1 MFGREAKI
9 AVIGAG
15 AVGGIIAGFI
25 KMAGYNVEVAC
36 KHQKLADRIKSG
48 QLHIFGRR
56 GNYRVSIPAVAK
68 ISELNGPKDII
79 LLAVKATDTLAAARE
94 LLPFLS
100 DNSVVVSMQN
110 GMLED
115 ALAEIFGRERT
126 VGCVI
131 DLGATMHS
139 PGELEMTVTGTF
151 AIGYIDIKPDQRLLA
166 LKKILS
172 AVLPVEI
179 TENIRGKKYY
189 KLMVNSCINSVGVI
203 CGLNLGKMFSIKK
216 VRNIF
221 IEITREAMAVADAM
235 GIKPELLPHKVDYY
249 KFSEGT
255 GFFNDLKR
263 RLLIYIIT
271 AKYRRLKSSSLQSLE
286 RGKPTEID
294 YLNGYIVDNGK
305 KYNVPTPVNDKIVQ
319 IVKDIEAGKRKVA
332 LDNLNDPFFARFG

>member
-1 MFGREAKI
+1 
-9 AVIGAG
+9 
-15 AVGGIIAGFI
+15 
-25 KMAGYNVEVAC
+25 
-36 KHQKLADRIKSG
+36 
-48 QLHIFGRR
+48 
-56 GNYRVSIPAVAK
+56 
-68 ISELNGPKDII
+68 
-79 LLAVKATDTLAAARE
+79 
-94 LLPFLS
+94 
-100 DNSVVVSMQN
+100 
-110 GMLED
+110 
-115 ALAEIFGRERT
+115 
-126 VGCVI
+126 
-131 DLGATMHS
+131 
-139 PGELEMTVTGTF
+139 
-151 AIGYIDIKPDQRLLA
+151 
-166 LKKILS
+166 
-172 AVLPVEI
+172 
-179 TENIRGKKYY
+179 
-189 KLMVNSCINSVGVI
+189 
-203 CGLNLGKMFSIKK
+203 MFSIKK